1 MSAGIRRIEA
11 VVGLA
16 ANLHTNSIQN
26 SLNEVAALLKVSPS
40 EVPSRVGTLIQERK
54 KLEKEMNDM
63 RRTVAAGET
72 TKGKSELAKNI
83 SGINFV
89 GRALTDVPPGQLK
102 SFADEL
108 MIKIEKGI
116 VVLITN
122 TKGKASLVV
131 KVSEELSNK
140 ISAVELCQIG
150 SKVLGGKGGGGR
162 PDMAQAGGPDSSSI
176 SLALETIETVIKDR
190 NI

>member
-1 MSAGIRRIEA
+1 M
-11 VVGLA
+11 
-16 ANLHTNSIQN
+16 
-26 SLNEVAALLKVSPS
+26 LKVAPL
-40 EVPSRVGTLIQERK
+40 EVPNRVEILIQERK
-54 KLEKEMNDM
+54 KLEKEVNDL
-63 RRTVAAGET
+63 RRTVAAGGASNGEH
-72 TKGKSELAKNI
+72 ELAKNI

-108 MIKIEKGI
+108 MAKIDKGI

-122 TKGKASLVV
+122 TKGKASLVI
-131 KVSEELSNK
+131 KVSEDLSGK

-150 SKVLGGKGGGGR
+150 SKILGGNGGGGR
-162 PDMAQAGGPDSSSI
+162 PDMAQAGGPNSSSI
-176 SLALETIETVIKDR
+176 PLALETIETAIKDR